1 MICCN
6 VCRNFCSHTHI
17 TTQAPVKLL
26 FLPPGEVPQSPRPP
40 AHHSSMLNDPISP
53 GSLTFSPS
61 YLQMSFQLP
70 PKLLLSLEKD
80 PEHQITISRFMLSAN
95 LLLLSHFIPQQAGME
110 GVAALPHH
118 CCQQILG
125 ACLKPQRLPLD

>member
-1 MICCN
+1 MQE
-6 VCRNFCSHTHI
+6 FLQSH
-17 TTQAPVKLL
+17 
-26 FLPPGEVPQSPRPP
+26 
-40 AHHSSMLNDPISP
+40 AHHCLGTSQAADPPSWSGATEPSTSCPPQLRVKQPQLP

-61 YLQMSFQLP
+61 YLQMSSQLP

-80 PEHQITISRFMLSAN
+80 PEHQITISRFMPSAN
-95 LLLLSHFIPQQAGME
+95 LLLLSHFIPQQASME

-118 CCQQILG
+118 CCQHILG